1 VYRGVNRKLGEL
13 EVELLR
19 FQENVD
25 IPHIV
30 LDVPKAIAD
39 FVRSQRAQGVSMP
52 KVEDMGPIASEA
64 AFLNDI
70 QRQLNEWKK
79 SILRVTKLTRD
90 VASGSTIQEINF
102 WLAMER
108 AVDAIYDSKESVP
121 IEFTFNILRQNKRFL
136 ATTGFMQ
143 DVGLSEE
150 GRDKDRVHRYAAFLR
165 DLPIKRL
172 LASSDIPELIRSLE
186 LIFSHLKQIRRI
198 EYPLSRCIALVH
210 TLARDVVS
218 QVQTSIL
225 NSKKVMSLPYAD
237 FVAVTS
243 GFDELFSV
251 WSGKCVEFGEMV
263 RLLAKKQPGE
273 NISKLKEP
281 YAEVDEMRVRIA
293 EIKKIR
299 KEHESG
305 HTRARA
311 RISVHSNAPALTRA
325 TPAAATAVP
334 Y

>member
-1 VYRGVNRKLGEL
+1 MYRGVNRKLGEL

-39 FVRSQRAQGVSMP
+39 FVRAQRALGVSMP
-52 KVEDMGPIASEA
+52 KVEDMGPLASEA

-150 GRDKDRVHRYAAFLR
+150 GRDKDRVHRYASFLR

-218 QVQTSIL
+218 QVQTAIL

-237 FVAVTS
+237 FVAITN
-243 GFDELFSV
+243 GFDELFAV
-251 WSGKCVEFGEMV
+251 WSAKCVEFAEMV
-263 RLLAKKQPGE
+263 RMLAKKQPGE
-273 NISKLKEP
+273 NIAKLKEP
-281 YAEVDEMRVRIA
+281 YHEIDEMRVRIGD
-293 EIKKIR
+293 IKKIR
-299 KEHESG
+299 KEHESVQRT
-305 HTRARA
+305 HNETKRA
-311 RISVHSNAPALTRA
+311 NNT
-325 TPAAATAVP
+325 
-334 Y
+334 

>member
-1 VYRGVNRKLGEL
+1 MYRGVNRKLGEL

-198 EYPLSRCIALVH
+198 E
-210 TLARDVVS
+210 
-218 QVQTSIL
+218 
-225 NSKKVMSLPYAD
+225 
-237 FVAVTS
+237 
-243 GFDELFSV
+243 
-251 WSGKCVEFGEMV
+251 
-263 RLLAKKQPGE
+263 
-273 NISKLKEP
+273 
-281 YAEVDEMRVRIA
+281 
-293 EIKKIR
+293 
-299 KEHESG
+299 
-305 HTRARA
+305 
-311 RISVHSNAPALTRA
+311 
-325 TPAAATAVP
+325 
-334 Y
+334 